1 MFCTSCGKPIP
12 EGGVCSCQQ
21 QSQAGAPVNSQPAQQ
36 AAPVNVAMPKLPS
49 IKLGGGALKALA
61 IVLALVAVFMQ
72 FLNLYKIKVDSASKS
87 DYTEYV
93 TKNEIEDELED
104 YYDDDP
110 TNDYET
116 EKYSLYSSDTDEG
129 DIDSRAVSVASSLS
143 TFMLIAFAVYMGV
156 VLSKG
161 SETLRAGAQ
170 GVFFILLTFMLV
182 MVWTSTWTG
191 ESYFREGYDTYR
203 YYCVDAG
210 ITFSW
215 VVAFLASLGGLV
227 ITAFSAKKNK

>member
-72 FLNLYKIKVDSASKS
+72 FLNLYKVKVGDATKA

-93 TKNEIEDELED
+93 TKNQLENELED
-104 YYDDDP
+104 DY
-110 TNDYET
+110 NDT

-161 SETLRAGAQ
+161 SETLRIGAQ

-182 MVWTSTWTG
+182 MVWFSTWTG
-191 ESYFREGYDTYR
+191 EYYYNPDGSIYR
-203 YYCVDAG
+203 YQGVG